1 MSSTN
6 IINILALFFTM
17 FYFFFPI
24 IVTAQD
30 QHPFVS
36 LIVPLQNPSINGS
49 QLAGTLSLHNTDQV
63 GTKGLIYFF
72 FGLFIGAFIIVVI
85 GAILYFIFG
94 RSKLNPVVPSDYYI
108 DAPKK
113 GFVKQ
118 LPDTFNVQNDV
129 PPKKF
134 NDNGV

>member
-1 MSSTN
+1 
-6 IINILALFFTM
+6 M
-17 FYFFFPI
+17 FYFFPY

-36 LIVPLQNPSINGS
+36 LIVPLQNPPINGS
-49 QLAGTLSLHNTDQV
+49 QLAAVLSLHNTEV

-94 RSKLNPVVPSDYYI
+94 RSKLNPVIPSDYYI

-118 LPDTFNVQNDV
+118 LPESFNGQNV
-129 PPKKF
+129 VAPKKF